1 MSNNDFKYL
10 NEEFGS
16 KNLEVLKQKDAYT
29 YKYTSSFKRFSEE
42 QLPSKNCFYN
52 SVRDKMT
59 GDNGEKSDRHI
70 SDEDNLMCNK
80 VWKEF
85 NMKNM
90 SDYLNHYLKKK
101 FCY

>member
-29 YKYTSSFKRFSEE
+29 YKYTSSFKRFSKE

-90 SDYLNHYLKKK
+90 GDYLNHYLKKK